1 MIVVML
7 AISRAARRE
16 PDADADAEVRQLYA
30 CHAWTD
36 PRERCARH
44 DLNVFKQL
52 WAWRQAEQQ
61 QSLTAGTLDDLLTR
75 YRVVN
80 AIREDVQT
88 ILRSYAVERSV
99 ER

>member
-16 PDADADAEVRQLYA
+16 PDADAAVRQMYA
-30 CHAWTD
+30 CHARTD

-61 QSLTAGTLDDLLTR
+61 QSLAAGTLDDLLTR

-80 AIREDVQT
+80 ATREDEQT
-88 ILRSYAVERSV
+88 VLCSYAVERSV